1 MTSSLATLIGALP
14 LLVAEGGAGSILS
27 NPMIPMLG
35 MFAIIYFMVLRPM
48 SKQEKDRKARV
59 EGLKKGDEVVLQG
72 GILGRISSI
81 DDDIAM
87 VEIADRVKVRVLKKD
102 INDTRDAAKKAAAK
116 DGKAKDGKAKADT
129 AKDDKK
135 DDKDDG
141 KDAKAAS

>member
-1 MTSSLATLIGALP
+1 MTSSLVTLIGALP

-81 DDDIAM
+81 SAEDDVAM

-116 DGKAKDGKAKADT
+116 DAKAKDAK
-129 AKDDKK
+129 AKDDK
-135 DDKDDG
+135 DKDKDEG